1 MTWLG
6 IVVAGIL
13 LLTAYKGFRRGFIR
27 EIVSFFFVFLALAV
41 SWAIIP
47 YVNEFFMENTP
58 VYEKIQESCQSF
70 VESQKKQEL
79 TSPGTEE
86 QTGFIE
92 GLELPELLQKGL
104 ESNNTA
110 EVYTYL
116 AVDSFGEYISEALA
130 RMIVNGLSFFVSY
143 LLASVILRLGTWVLN
158 LLAGLP
164 VLKSAN
170 KLAGGLVGAV
180 KGVLF
185 VWIAFLVMTILC
197 STSIGKEALALIE
210 KDAFLNVLYEYDIM
224 WRKSVHDI
232 NREIPWKN

>member
-1 MTWLG
+1 MSALTWLG

-41 SWAIIP
+41 SWAINP

-110 EVYTYL
+110 EGYTYL

-210 KDAFLNVLYEYDIM
+210 KDAFLNVLYEYDIFVNVFM
-224 WRKSVHDI
+224 SI
-232 NREIPWKN
+232 FYGM

>member
-6 IVVAGIL
+6 IAVAGIL

-41 SWAIIP
+41 SWAINP

-210 KDAFLNVLYEYDIM
+210 KDAFLNVLYEYDIFVNVFM
-224 WRKSVHDI
+224 SI
-232 NREIPWKN
+232 FYGM

>member
-41 SWAIIP
+41 SWAINP

-58 VYEKIQESCQSF
+58 VYKKIQESCQSF

-210 KDAFLNVLYEYDIM
+210 KDAFLNVLYEYDIFVNVFM
-224 WRKSVHDI
+224 SI
-232 NREIPWKN
+232 FYGM

>member
-41 SWAIIP
+41 SWAINP
-47 YVNEFFMENTP
+47 YANEFFMENTP

-210 KDAFLNVLYEYDIM
+210 KDAFLNVLYEYDIFVNVFM
-224 WRKSVHDI
+224 SI
-232 NREIPWKN
+232 FYGM

>member
-41 SWAIIP
+41 SRAINP

-210 KDAFLNVLYEYDIM
+210 KDAFLNVLYEYDIFVNVFM
-224 WRKSVHDI
+224 SI
-232 NREIPWKN
+232 FYGM